1 MEGTCFLRGQP
12 PLTTIPSIP
21 SKKGFLL
28 QRWKTNRRVR
38 FSGLKN
44 HSVSGKS
51 RSFDLSLRASGPI
64 RASSAVTEASPMNVN
79 SKEEDTVFVAGATGK
94 VGSRTVRE
102 LLKLGFRVRAG
113 VRSAQRAGSLVQS
126 VKGMKLQNTDEG
138 TQPVE
143 KLEIVECD
151 LEKKDSIKPALG
163 KASVVICCIGASEK
177 EISDITGPYRIDY
190 LATKNLVDAA
200 KSAKVNN
207 FILVTSLGTN
217 KFGFPAAI
225 LNLFWGVLCWKRKA
239 EEALIES
246 GLNYAIVRPGGMER
260 PTDAYKE
267 THNLTLSLDDTLFGG
282 QVSNLQ
288 VAELLACMAKNPRL
302 SCSKIVEVVA
312 ETTAPLT
319 SMEKLLEKIPSK
331 RPYVPPPKESVAA
344 KEVKPV
350 PTKPVTQ
357 EPTAPKEDEAP
368 PKEKDVKPRPLSPY
382 AAYEDLKPPT
392 SPIPSSTTSLGSAKS
407 KEVDATQVPV
417 EANVVPDSISNVL
430 VEEVKQAVEEE
441 EVKQA
446 VEEEEVKQ
454 TEEKKERPLS
464 PYACYEDLKPPTSP
478 IPSSTTSLGT
488 AKSKEVD
495 ATQVPVEAKVVP
507 DSISNVP
514 VEEEEE
520 EEEEEEVKKAVEE
533 EVKQAEE
540 EKQRPLSPYA
550 CYENLKPPSSP
561 CPKASGTRKT
571 DSLLPG
577 LADSDTDKSSTV
589 APSVTETAVAPSVT
603 ETAVATSPP
612 ETAVATSPPETA
624 VAKSAPETAFATSSP
639 ETAVATSVTETETP
653 ATPRMR
659 PLSPYAV
666 YDDLKPPTSPTPAS
680 TGPKKAASEITAA
693 AEDNSE
699 LPGGNNDVLE
709 TVDGSVNTTPSSS
722 APEAVPVVSNVDTS
736 LASGDNPAQPKPRPL
751 SPYTMYEDMKPPTS
765 PLPSPVINH

>member
-12 PLTTIPSIP
+12 LTTIPSLP
-21 SKKGFLL
+21 SRKGFLL
-28 QRWKTNRRVR
+28 QRWKTNRIVR

-51 RSFDLSLRASGPI
+51 RSFDLSIRASGPV
-64 RASSAVTEASPMNVN
+64 RASSAVTEASPTNLN
-79 SKEEDTVFVAGATGK
+79 SKEEDLVFVAGATGK

-126 VKGMKLQNTDEG
+126 VKEMKLQNSDEG

-151 LEKKDSIKPALG
+151 LEKKDSIQPALG
-163 KASVVICCIGASEK
+163 NASVIICCIGASEK

-200 KSAKVNN
+200 TSAKVNN

-239 EEALIES
+239 EEALIAS

-288 VAELLACMAKNPRL
+288 VAELLACMAKNPQL
-302 SCSKIVEVVA
+302 SFSKIVEVVA

-319 SMEKLLEKIPSK
+319 PIEKLLEKIPSK
-331 RPYVPPPKESVAA
+331 RPYVPPPKASVAA

-357 EPTAPKEDEAP
+357 EPIAPKEDEAP

-392 SPIPSSTTSLGSAKS
+392 SPIPSSTTSVGPAKS

-417 EANVVPDSISNVL
+417 EANAVPVPEVGEL
-430 VEEVKQAVEEE
+430 KLAVEEEEE

-446 VEEEEVKQ
+446 
-454 TEEKKERPLS
+454 EEKKERPLS
-464 PYACYEDLKPPTSP
+464 PYARYEDLKPP
-478 IPSSTTSLGT
+478 
-488 AKSKEVD
+488 
-495 ATQVPVEAKVVP
+495 
-507 DSISNVP
+507 
-514 VEEEEE
+514 
-520 EEEEEEVKKAVEE
+520 
-533 EVKQAEE
+533 
-540 EKQRPLSPYA
+540 
-550 CYENLKPPSSP
+550 SSP
-561 CPKASGTRKT
+561 SPTASGTKKN
-571 DSLLPG
+571 DSLSPG
-577 LADSDTDKSSTV
+577 PTDSDTDKSSTV
-589 APSVTETAVAPSVT
+589 ATSATETAVETSATETAVEASVTETAVETSV
-603 ETAVATSPP
+603 P
-612 ETAVATSPPETA
+612 ETAVATSATETA
-624 VAKSAPETAFATSSP
+624 VASSATETAA
-639 ETAVATSVTETETP
+639 P

-666 YDDLKPPTSPTPAS
+666 YADLKPPTSPTPAS
-680 TGPKKAASEITAA
+680 TGPKEAASEITAS

-699 LPGGNNDVLE
+699 LRGGNNDVLK

-722 APEAVPVVSNVDTS
+722 IPEAVPVVSNAIDTS
-736 LASGDNPAQPKPRPL
+736 LASEDNIAQPKPRPL

-765 PLPSPVINH
+765 PLPSPVMNH

>member
-12 PLTTIPSIP
+12 LTTVPSLTRQ
-21 SKKGFLL
+21 GFLL
-28 QRWKTNRRVR
+28 QRLKNNRIVR
-38 FSGLKN
+38 LSGLKN
-44 HSVSGKS
+44 HSYYDGKS

-64 RASSAVTEASPMNVN
+64 KASSAVTEASTTNIE
-79 SKEEDTVFVAGATGK
+79 SKEEDLVFVAGATGK

-126 VKGMKLQNTDEG
+126 VKEMKLQNTDG
-138 TQPVE
+138 GAQPVE

-151 LEKKDSIKPALG
+151 LEKRDSIQPALG
-163 KASVVICCIGASEK
+163 NASVIICCIGASEK

-200 KSAKVNN
+200 TSAKVNN

-239 EEALIES
+239 EEALIAS

-267 THNLTLSLDDTLFGG
+267 THNLTLALDDTLFGG

-288 VAELLACMAKNPRL
+288 VAELLACMAKNPQL
-302 SCSKIVEVVA
+302 SFSKIVEVVA

-319 SMEKLLEKIPSK
+319 PYEKLLEKIPSK

-350 PTKPVTQ
+350 PTKPVTE
-357 EPTAPKEDEAP
+357 EPKAPKEEEAP
-368 PKEKDVKPRPLSPY
+368 AKVKDVKPRPLSPY

-392 SPIPSSTTSLGSAKS
+392 SPIPSSTTSLGATKP

-417 EANVVPDSISNVL
+417 ETNVVPPPDNISNVS
-430 VEEVKQAVEEE
+430 
-441 EVKQA
+441 

-454 TEEKKERPLS
+454 TEEKKDWPLS
-464 PYACYEDLKPPTSP
+464 PYASYD
-478 IPSSTTSLGT
+478 
-488 AKSKEVD
+488 
-495 ATQVPVEAKVVP
+495 
-507 DSISNVP
+507 
-514 VEEEEE
+514 
-520 EEEEEEVKKAVEE
+520 
-533 EVKQAEE
+533 
-540 EKQRPLSPYA
+540 
-550 CYENLKPPSSP
+550 NLKPPSSP
-561 CPKASGTRKT
+561 SPEASGTQKS
-571 DSLLPG
+571 DSLSPG
-577 LADSDTDKSSTV
+577 PTDSDTGKSSTV
-589 APSVTETAVAPSVT
+589 A
-603 ETAVATSPP
+603 TSI
-612 ETAVATSPPETA
+612 
-624 VAKSAPETAFATSSP
+624 
-639 ETAVATSVTETETP
+639 TETEAP
-653 ATPRMR
+653 ATPKMR
-659 PLSPYAV
+659 PLSPYAA
-666 YDDLKPPTSPTPAS
+666 YADLKPPTSPTPAS
-680 TGPKKAASEITAA
+680 TGPKEPTSDKTAT

-699 LPGGNNDVLE
+699 LPGSNNDVLKS
-709 TVDGSVNTTPSSS
+709 VDGSVNTTPSVT
-722 APEAVPVVSNVDTS
+722 EAATVNNVTDTS
-736 LASGDNPAQPKPRPL
+736 LTSEDNTADQPKPRPL

>member
-12 PLTTIPSIP
+12 LTTIPSLP
-21 SKKGFLL
+21 SRKGFLL
-28 QRWKTNRRVR
+28 QRWKTNRIVR

-51 RSFDLSLRASGPI
+51 RSFDLSIRASGPI
-64 RASSAVTEASPMNVN
+64 RASSAVTEASPANLN
-79 SKEEDTVFVAGATGK
+79 SKEDDLVFVAGATGK

-126 VKGMKLQNTDEG
+126 VKEMKLQNTDEG
-138 TQPVE
+138 AQPVE

-151 LEKKDSIKPALG
+151 LEKKDSIQPALG
-163 KASVVICCIGASEK
+163 NASVIICCIGASEK

-200 KSAKVNN
+200 TSAKVNN

-239 EEALIES
+239 EEALIAS

-288 VAELLACMAKNPRL
+288 VAELLACMAKNPQL
-302 SCSKIVEVVA
+302 SFSKIVEVVA

-319 SMEKLLEKIPSK
+319 PIEKLLEKIPSK
-331 RPYVPPPKESVAA
+331 RPYVPPPKASVAA

-382 AAYEDLKPPT
+382 AAYEDLKTPT
-392 SPIPSSTTSLGSAKS
+392 SPIPSSTTSVGPAKS
-407 KEVDATQVPV
+407 KEVDATQVLV
-417 EANVVPDSISNVL
+417 DANVVPVPDSTSNVPV
-430 VEEVKQAVEEE
+430 VEEVEVKQA
-441 EVKQA
+441 
-446 VEEEEVKQ
+446 
-454 TEEKKERPLS
+454 EEKKERPLS
-464 PYACYEDLKPPTSP
+464 PYARYEDLKPP
-478 IPSSTTSLGT
+478 
-488 AKSKEVD
+488 
-495 ATQVPVEAKVVP
+495 
-507 DSISNVP
+507 
-514 VEEEEE
+514 
-520 EEEEEEVKKAVEE
+520 
-533 EVKQAEE
+533 
-540 EKQRPLSPYA
+540 
-550 CYENLKPPSSP
+550 SSP
-561 CPKASGTRKT
+561 SPAASGTKKN
-571 DSLLPG
+571 DSLSPG
-577 LADSDTDKSSTV
+577 PTDSDTDKSSTV
-589 APSVTETAVAPSVT
+589 ATSVTETAVETSATETAVEASVT
-603 ETAVATSPP
+603 ETAVETSVP
-612 ETAVATSPPETA
+612 ETAVATSATETA
-624 VAKSAPETAFATSSP
+624 VASSATETAA
-639 ETAVATSVTETETP
+639 P

-666 YDDLKPPTSPTPAS
+666 YADLKPPTSPTPAS
-680 TGPKKAASEITAA
+680 TGPKEAAS

-699 LPGGNNDVLE
+699 LPGGNNDVLK

-722 APEAVPVVSNVDTS
+722 IPEAVPVVSNAIDTS
-736 LASGDNPAQPKPRPL
+736 LASEDNTAQPKPRPL

>member
-12 PLTTIPSIP
+12 LTTIPSLP
-21 SKKGFLL
+21 SRKGFLL
-28 QRWKTNRRVR
+28 QRWKTNRIVR

-51 RSFDLSLRASGPI
+51 RSFDLSIRASGPI
-64 RASSAVTEASPMNVN
+64 RASSAVTEANPANLN
-79 SKEEDTVFVAGATGK
+79 SKEDDLVFVAGATGK

-126 VKGMKLQNTDEG
+126 VKEMKLQNTDEG
-138 TQPVE
+138 AQPVE

-151 LEKKDSIKPALG
+151 LEKKDSIQPALG
-163 KASVVICCIGASEK
+163 NASVIICCIGASEK

-200 KSAKVNN
+200 TSAKVNN

-217 KFGFPAAI
+217 KFGLPAAI

-239 EEALIES
+239 EEALIAS

-288 VAELLACMAKNPRL
+288 VAELLACMAKNPQL
-302 SCSKIVEVVA
+302 SFSKIVEVVA

-319 SMEKLLEKIPSK
+319 SIEKLLEKIPSK
-331 RPYVPPPKESVAA
+331 RPYVPPPKASVAA

-392 SPIPSSTTSLGSAKS
+392 SPIPSSTTSVGPAKS
-407 KEVDATQVPV
+407 KEVDATQVLV
-417 EANVVPDSISNVL
+417 EANVVPVPDSTSNVP
-430 VEEVKQAVEEE
+430 VVEEE

-446 VEEEEVKQ
+446 VEEVEVMQ
-454 TEEKKERPLS
+454 AEEKKERPLS
-464 PYACYEDLKPPTSP
+464 PYARYEDLKPPSLPSP
-478 IPSSTTSLGT
+478 T
-488 AKSKEVD
+488 
-495 ATQVPVEAKVVP
+495 
-507 DSISNVP
+507 
-514 VEEEEE
+514 
-520 EEEEEEVKKAVEE
+520 
-533 EVKQAEE
+533 
-540 EKQRPLSPYA
+540 
-550 CYENLKPPSSP
+550 
-561 CPKASGTRKT
+561 ASGTKKN
-571 DSLLPG
+571 DSLSPG
-577 LADSDTDKSSTV
+577 PTDSDTDKSSTV
-589 APSVTETAVAPSVT
+589 ATSVTETAVETSATETAVETSVT
-603 ETAVATSPP
+603 ETAVETRVP
-612 ETAVATSPPETA
+612 ETAAASSFTETA
-624 VAKSAPETAFATSSP
+624 A
-639 ETAVATSVTETETP
+639 P

-666 YDDLKPPTSPTPAS
+666 YADLKPPTSPTPAS
-680 TGPKKAASEITAA
+680 TGPKEAASEITAS

-699 LPGGNNDVLE
+699 LRGGNNDVLK

-722 APEAVPVVSNVDTS
+722 IPEAVTVVSNAVDTS
-736 LASGDNPAQPKPRPL
+736 LASEGNIAQPKPRPL